1 MQPWETAAASLWS
14 RNNRPSR
21 WGRIFREEKK
31 SKNEPRK
38 EVDDDGY
45 KGGCPCSFSSVDP
58 SGDCELS
65 AAKASAEE
73 AGLNLTRYDFY
84 RMILFLASPTI
95 FLRFFSLPRAFILTA
110 LPLSYDKPYISG
122 DKRFSK
128 RLLILSHLEYYFFFL
143 RIEITMYFHGKFL
156 SIQDWI
162 IGLR

>member
-1 MQPWETAAASLWS
+1 MDS
-14 RNNRPSR
+14 
-21 WGRIFREEKK
+21 
-31 SKNEPRK
+31 
-38 EVDDDGY
+38 
-45 KGGCPCSFSSVDP
+45 

-110 LPLSYDKPYISG
+110 LALSYDKSHISG

-128 RLLILSHLEYYFFFL
+128 RLLILFHLEYYFFFFL
-143 RIEITMYFHGKFL
+143 ENRNYDVFSWKIFINPRLDYWITLVVSF
-156 SIQDWI
+156 IQLLLGQLTSLCDI
-162 IGLR
+162 LCVSPLMVALLTSRKMTNLFETISYIA

>member
-1 MQPWETAAASLWS
+1 M
-14 RNNRPSR
+14 
-21 WGRIFREEKK
+21 
-31 SKNEPRK
+31 
-38 EVDDDGY
+38 
-45 KGGCPCSFSSVDP
+45 DP

-110 LPLSYDKPYISG
+110 LALSYDKPHISG

-128 RLLILSHLEYYFFFL
+128 RLLILSHLEYYFFFFFGESKL
-143 RIEITMYFHGKFL
+143 RCIFVENFYQSKT
-156 SIQDWI
+156 
-162 IGLR
+162 GLLDYVSC